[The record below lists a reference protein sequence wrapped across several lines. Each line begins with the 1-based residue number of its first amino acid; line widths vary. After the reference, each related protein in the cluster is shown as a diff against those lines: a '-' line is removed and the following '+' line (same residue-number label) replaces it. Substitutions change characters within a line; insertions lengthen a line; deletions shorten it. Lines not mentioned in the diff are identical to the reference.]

1 MLLQR
6 AFPTAFPF
14 YNIVHKASGML
25 ASYMALCLN
34 SAGVFYFP
42 SINVE
47 AATKAS
53 KVLWETT

>member
-1 MLLQR
+1 MLFQR

-25 ASYMALCLN
+25 SPYMALCLN

-42 SINVE
+42 GISVE

-53 KVLWETT
+53 KVLRETT